1 MRTAVV
7 VLFLD
12 CHTTTAFEDINTMG
26 FHFVDRL
33 DGHLRQAMMLAWSVM
48 HLFDRLCDVYDL
60 SLADLL
66 VYHWL
71 NSLMDMVMGVLANPS
86 LLVLHAVGCILSD
99 SRVPEI
105 AQVGSD
111 LCITSAGVFV
121 SDFTTLHRLKIVYVL
136 LR

>member
-1 MRTAVV
+1 
-7 VLFLD
+7 
-12 CHTTTAFEDINTMG
+12 
-26 FHFVDRL
+26 
-33 DGHLRQAMMLAWSVM
+33 MLAWSVM
-48 HLFDRLCDVYDL
+48 DFFYRLCNVYNL
-60 SLADLL
+60 SLANLL

-71 NSLMDMVMGVLANPS
+71 NCLVDMMMSVFADLS
-86 LLVLHAVGCILSD
+86 LLVLYAVGCILGN
-99 SRVPEI
+99 SRVLEI